1 MPRSV
6 NNVAHKNRK
15 KKYLKAARGYVGGR
29 SKLYRTA
36 RQAVEKGWQY
46 AYRDR
51 RAKKRDIRRLW
62 IIRINAA
69 AHNNGMNYSTLIHG
83 LHKADIRVDRKILA
97 HLAWHEPETF
107 AQLCAVAR
115 GEDVPAPVVDTKVE
129 DVTEGEVN
137 EPAGE

>member
-6 NNVAHKNRK
+6 NNTAAKKRR
-15 KKYLKAARGYVGGR
+15 KKYLKAAKGYVGGR

-51 RAKKRDIRRLW
+51 KVRKREFRRLW

-69 AHNNGMNYSTLIHG
+69 ARMNELSYSKLISG
-83 LHKADIRVDRKILA
+83 LKKAEVEIDRKVLA
-97 HLAWHEPETF
+97 HLAFHDMEAF
-107 AQLCAVAR
+107 SKLCDIAKKQV
-115 GEDVPAPVVDTKVE
+115 
-129 DVTEGEVN
+129 
-137 EPAGE
+137 

>member
-15 KKYLKAARGYVGGR
+15 NKYLKAARGYVGGR

-51 RAKKRDIRRLW
+51 RAKKREIRRLW

-69 AHNNGMNYSTLIHG
+69 AHENGLSYSKLIHG
-83 LHKADIRVDRKILA
+83 LHEANVQVDRKILA

-115 GEDVPAPVVDTKVE
+115 GEDTPAPVIEVKVTDE
-129 DVTEGEVN
+129 AEGEID

>member
-6 NNVAHKNRK
+6 NNVAHKARK
-15 KKYLKAARGYVGGR
+15 KKFLKAAKGYVGGR

-51 RAKKRDIRRLW
+51 KNKKREFRRLW

-69 AHNNGMNYSTLIHG
+69 ARLNDLSYSKLINGLKNANVEI
-83 LHKADIRVDRKILA
+83 DRKVLA
-97 HLAWHEPETF
+97 NLAF
-107 AQLCAVAR
+107 N
-115 GEDVPAPVVDTKVE
+115 DM
-129 DVTEGEVN
+129 
-137 EPAGE
+137 